1 MKHFKT
7 LTLVSASALT
17 FVASAAVPASAA
29 DIVRAQPVAPSP
41 VVTVTPQDSWAGG
54 YTGLYL
60 GGAKNRFGS
69 AVNEGSL
76 NKKAAKFG
84 AYSGWNFQSGNIV
97 YGVEGD
103 AGYNTA
109 KAGKVSESEA
119 SVKTGFEGSLRGRL
133 GYDMGVFMPYVT
145 AGIAGTQMKYN
156 GGDLG
161 SKKTFRTG
169 WTAGVGTEAKLT
181 DNITARVE
189 YRYSDFGK
197 KSVQL
202 SPAAYIPDS
211 KFKTHEIRLGVGY
224 KF

>member
-7 LTLVSASALT
+7 LALVSTAAIS
-17 FVASAAVPASAA
+17 FAVPASAA
-29 DIVRAQPVAPSP
+29 DIVRAQPVAPAP
-41 VVTVTPQDSWAGG
+41 VASVVPQDSWAGG
-54 YTGLYL
+54 YTGLYI
-60 GGAKNRFGS
+60 GGAKNRFG
-69 AVNEGSL
+69 ATVNGGSFHK
-76 NKKAAKFG
+76 NAAKFG
-84 AYSGWNFQSGNIV
+84 AYSGWNFQNGNIV

-109 KAGKVSESEA
+109 KAGKVSENEA

-145 AGIAGTQMKYN
+145 AGVAGTQIKYN
-156 GGDLG
+156 GGDAG

-197 KSVQL
+197 KNITL
-202 SPAAYIPDS
+202 SQDAYIPAS
-211 KFKTHEIRLGVGY
+211 TFKTHEIRMGVGY